1 MALMVY
7 YNNDTIM
14 TLVTQSSYIV
24 LTIIAPFSKQ
34 EKIRIILTIL
44 AILIIL
50 TPHETNEILI
60 IFVILRVLHL
70 NLLETREKSCAPH
83 DPCNSC
89 IEAWVPSRNPWQPM
103 QAPTPVAARLDLHG
117 KTFLP
122 NFFMRP

>member
-1 MALMVY
+1 MALIVY

-14 TLVTQSSYIV
+14 THVTQSSYIV

-44 AILIIL
+44 AIVIIL

-70 NLLETREKSCAPH
+70 NLLETR
-83 DPCNSC
+83 
-89 IEAWVPSRNPWQPM
+89 
-103 QAPTPVAARLDLHG
+103 G
-117 KTFLP
+117 KFKMYKV
-122 NFFMRP
+122 ND

>member
-1 MALMVY
+1 MALIVY

-14 TLVTQSSYIV
+14 THVTQSSYIV

-70 NLLETREKSCAPH
+70 NLLETR
-83 DPCNSC
+83 
-89 IEAWVPSRNPWQPM
+89 
-103 QAPTPVAARLDLHG
+103 G
-117 KTFLP
+117 KFEMYEV
-122 NFFMRP
+122 ND

>member
-1 MALMVY
+1 MALIVY

-14 TLVTQSSYIV
+14 THVTQSSYIV

-70 NLLETREKSCAPH
+70 NLLETR
-83 DPCNSC
+83 
-89 IEAWVPSRNPWQPM
+89 
-103 QAPTPVAARLDLHG
+103 G
-117 KTFLP
+117 KFKMYKV
-122 NFFMRP
+122 ND